1 MTKATQFRRAMLA
14 GAAAA
19 TLISACSRKSSNE
32 QTSAGSVDTAALH
45 TSAVTQAVGPGVHV
59 TRTDASSAHKAT
71 GLELTTENFTA
82 FLAAADSL
90 VALEGRDDA
99 AHTYLTADLSGAGSA
114 DADAGLKYLESND
127 AVSKAITSAGMSPRD
142 YFVEAIAIADASQFM
157 NDPKAAPPTPAL
169 AKNAEFLRQHTADL
183 ARLRAQQTG
192 KPAAVVTP

>member
-1 MTKATQFRRAMLA
+1 MLNSTQIHRAVLA

-19 TLISACSRKSSNE
+19 AVLSACSKKPAGE
-32 QTSAGSVDTAALH
+32 SAGTVDTATLH

-59 TRTDASSAHKAT
+59 TRTDASSASKAT
-71 GLELTTENFTA
+71 GLELTPQNFTA
-82 FLAAADSL
+82 FVAAADSL
-90 VALEGRDDA
+90 VALQGRDAA
-99 AHTYLTADLSGAGSA
+99 AHTYLTANLTDAGST

-127 AVSKAITSAGMSPRD
+127 AVSKAISSAGISPRD

-183 ARLRAQQTG
+183 ARLRAQQDN
-192 KPAAVVTP
+192 KPAVVVTP